1 MNKAFTLVELLVVIA
16 IIGILSAVGIVAYNN
31 YSLEAKKRAT
41 IANWRTVIAFIE
53 NTFAQCKLKGSS
65 ATIQLSVNAGSIS
78 CNTASLSSAASVNN
92 MADTFRNYFL
102 EKGFTNPYNKT
113 DPAVIRT
120 GSGGETVDGRLR
132 LDETTCT
139 NNRLGHEMTVWYKV
153 HDNTGVIARMKMH
166 HWCQ

>member
-1 MNKAFTLVELLVVIA
+1 MKKGFTLVELLVVLA

-31 YSLEAKKRAT
+31 YSLEAKKQAT
-41 IANWRTVIAFIE
+41 IANWRTVIAFVE

-65 ATIQLSVNAGSIS
+65 ASIQLSASSGSIS
-78 CNTASLSSAASVNN
+78 CNTSTPTAATVNA
-92 MADTFRNYFL
+92 MADIFMRYFL
-102 EKGFTNPYNKT
+102 EKGFTNPYNKS

-120 GSGGETVDGRLR
+120 GSGGDTVDGRLR

-139 NNRLGHEMTVWYKV
+139 NNRPGNEMTVWYKV
-153 HDNTGVIARMKMH
+153 HDNSGEIARMKMH

>member
-65 ATIQLSVNAGSIS
+65 AEIRLTVNAPPIS
-78 CNTASLSSAASVNN
+78 CNTALSSKASVNN
-92 MADTFRNYFL
+92 MADTFMIYLL
-102 EKGFTNPYNKT
+102 EQKFINPYNKT
-113 DPAVIRT
+113 DDAVIRR
-120 GSGGETVDGRLR
+120 GDGGETVDGRLR

-139 NNRLGHEMTVWYKV
+139 NNRSGHEMTLWYKV